1 MTPKQGVQGRIR
13 SAQNG
18 PRHSASRITNRE
30 EFELTAPTAIPE
42 LAQNHLL
49 DSPSTGRER
58 LTPCAPILP
67 WDVSGTHQCWR
78 ADPGR
83 RQSAHRVHDDWRW
96 SEQQLGRQSNG
107 GLMNKKIITTAALAG
122 VLVGLGAAPAFADSG
137 SIQVDLSQPGHPCY
151 LVASAPFGQTID
163 WTKFSTTFPLSS
175 GNALDI
181 LVTPVNNG
189 QGVAVCQGADAH
201 SAPSYSIPFAISY
214 KGEATNYTL
223 VHVDPIA
230 TGESMTEYLKAA
242 GAKPAE
248 YAALGLTEP
257 NPAAS
262 TSAPSPSVAPLT
274 NTDQTVDSRSAALK
288 SSPSGWAAFAIA
300 VLLVMIA
307 AVWIT
312 IRRQVRKR
320 GADRHVDLP

>member
-1 MTPKQGVQGRIR
+1 MDKRII
-13 SAQNG
+13 A
-18 PRHSASRITNRE
+18 A
-30 EFELTAPTAIPE
+30 
-42 LAQNHLL
+42 
-49 DSPSTGRER
+49 
-58 LTPCAPILP
+58 
-67 WDVSGTHQCWR
+67 V
-78 ADPGR
+78 
-83 RQSAHRVHDDWRW
+83 
-96 SEQQLGRQSNG
+96 
-107 GLMNKKIITTAALAG
+107 ALAG
-122 VLVGLGAAPAFADSG
+122 VFVGLGTVPAFADGG

-274 NTDQTVDSRSAALK
+274 NTDQTVDSHSAALK

-312 IRRQVRKR
+312 IRRQVKRR